1 MKKDLFDFSDFDNKI
16 VENIADNYPDMDKSE
31 QKAICGKVRKR
42 LDMTENSTFADA
54 VSGVEPAKKPILRYV
69 LGTAAAAVFAIAV
82 IPLALKALKNSPDA
96 PENIQESR
104 IITDY
109 NASPT
114 ENEDNSAE
122 AVTTKIGKSDI
133 TARVTTPESP
143 TDELVPPPTTPEK
156 SKDAEDKEKAERTEA
171 PPAPPVTE
179 VKKTTEKLHGTVP
192 QTPPV
197 PTAPPKTTKPV
208 NTTTKPVTA
217 PPAPPTP
224 PAISEDGIFNTLANL
239 SYSPYTCDGIA
250 DYILTAEDGTIY
262 QILVGCKHVW
272 RNGSEEADITPEILE
287 WVKKYGEPYKVKDH
301 NAKAEID
308 WSWGDFTDNAW
319 SVTYS
324 DYSKVITNTGELRE
338 YLEKIYRDDKVEQYL
353 NQYNDSYFK
362 SSVLA
367 LKAVQQSAGARNM
380 LEIKDFAVNNSEIKL
395 TANWK
400 DFDVVECIVSIN
412 LVKLEIP
419 KHMYVNQPI
428 YWNITK
434 ESSVVNNQAT
444 AEIDWRYYD
453 FGGFND
459 YDDGL
464 VDRVWNENTSG
475 NLIITNTTDFCDSL
489 SDVYSENQIKEYTDK
504 YNNDFFDNNV
514 LLIYYKY
521 IPNGRDDKIYMDNIE
536 VSDNEININATYK
549 TTGRALLAPYVCVIH
564 VTVPKDIYNEQE
576 IYWNI
581 SEQFKIQ

>member
-1 MKKDLFDFSDFDNKI
+1 MKKDLFNFSDFEDNI
-16 VENIADNYPDMDKSE
+16 VENISEKYPDMNKSE
-31 QKAICGKVRKR
+31 QKAICEKVRKR
-42 LDMTENSTFADA
+42 LNTAEDFAPADV
-54 VSGVEPAKKPILRYV
+54 VSGVETVKKPIFRYV
-69 LGTAAAAVFAIAV
+69 IGTAAAAVFALAV
-82 IPLALKALKNSPDA
+82 IPVAFKALKNTPDA

-179 VKKTTEKLHGTVP
+179 VKKTTEKPHGTVP

-208 NTTTKPVTA
+208 TA
-217 PPAPPTP
+217 PPAPLIP

-239 SYSPYTCDGIA
+239 SYSPYICNGIA

-308 WSWGDFTDNAW
+308 WSWGDFTDNVW
-319 SVTYS
+319 SVTNSGYS
-324 DYSKVITNTGELRE
+324 EVITNTDELRE
-338 YLEKIYRDDKVEQYL
+338 YLGKVYRDEKVEQYL
-353 NQYNDSYFK
+353 NKYNDSYFK
-362 SSVLA
+362 SNVLA
-367 LKAVQQSAGARNM
+367 LNAVQQRAGARNM
-380 LEIKDFAVNNSEIKL
+380 LEIEDFSVNNSEIEL
-395 TANWK
+395 TAKWK
-400 DFDVVECIVSIN
+400 DAAAVECIMSIC

-419 KHMYVNQPI
+419 KYMYVEQPI
-428 YWNITK
+428 NWNIFGENEEYYNIRIK
-434 ESSVVNNQAT
+434 EIEEYERQNICTMVRERAILNGEMADINRLTFKQAE
-444 AEIDWRYYD
+444 EIIKENGTPNDIYDSAYADRLIEAFNEICECPDIIGGSGITRYEYWLGD
-453 FGGFND
+453 N
-459 YDDGL
+459 
-464 VDRVWNENTSG
+464 SG
-475 NLIITNTTDFCDSL
+475 SEKII
-489 SDVYSENQIKEYTDK
+489 VYSEQPAVWYESK
-504 YNNDFFDNNV
+504 Y
-514 LLIYYKY
+514 
-521 IPNGRDDKIYMDNIE
+521 GRE
-536 VSDNEININATYK
+536 RLV
-549 TTGRALLAPYVCVIH
+549 
-564 VTVPKDIYNEQE
+564 
-576 IYWNI
+576 
-581 SEQFKIQ
+581 

>member
-1 MKKDLFDFSDFDNKI
+1 MKKDLFNFSDFDDNI
-16 VENIADNYPDMDKSE
+16 VENISEKYPDMNKSE
-31 QKAICGKVRKR
+31 QKAICEKVRKR
-42 LDMTENSTFADA
+42 LNTAEDFAPADV
-54 VSGVEPAKKPILRYV
+54 VSGVETVKKPIFRYV
-69 LGTAAAAVFAIAV
+69 FGTAAAAVFALAV
-82 IPLALKALKNSPDA
+82 IPVAFKALKNTPDA
-96 PENIQESR
+96 PENIQESQLVA
-104 IITDY
+104 DY
-109 NASPT
+109 NASST
-114 ENEDNSAE
+114 ENEGSSAE
-122 AVTTKIGKSDI
+122 VGTTKIGKSDI

-143 TDELVPPPTTPEK
+143 TDELVPSPTTPEK

-217 PPAPPTP
+217 PPTP

-239 SYSPYTCDGIA
+239 SYSPYICDGIA

-272 RNGSEEADITPEILE
+272 RNGSEEADITPEIIE

-308 WSWGDFTDNAW
+308 WSFGDFTDNVW

-324 DYSKVITNTGELRE
+324 DYSKVITNTDELRE
-338 YLEKIYRDDKVEQYL
+338 YLGKVYRDEKVEQYL
-353 NQYNDSYFK
+353 NKYNDSYFK
-362 SSVLA
+362 NNVLA
-367 LKAVQQSAGARNM
+367 LKAVQQSAGARSA
-380 LEIKDFAVNNSEIKL
+380 LEIEDFAVNNSKIKFAAKWNMDE
-395 TANWK
+395 TAAA
-400 DFDVVECIVSIN
+400 VMSIN

-419 KHMYVNQPI
+419 KYMYVEQPI
-428 YWNITK
+428 NWNITK

>member
-1 MKKDLFDFSDFDNKI
+1 MKKDLFNFSDFDDNI
-16 VENIADNYPDMDKSE
+16 VENISEKYPDMNKSE
-31 QKAICGKVRKR
+31 QKAICEKVRKR
-42 LDMTENSTFADA
+42 LNTAEDFAPADV
-54 VSGVEPAKKPILRYV
+54 VSGVETVKKPIFRYV
-69 LGTAAAAVFAIAV
+69 FGTAAAAVFALAV
-82 IPLALKALKNSPDA
+82 IPVAFKALKNTPDA

-143 TDELVPPPTTPEK
+143 TDELVPSPTTPEK

-239 SYSPYTCDGIA
+239 SYSPYICDGIA
-250 DYILTAEDGTIY
+250 DYILTAENGTIY

-308 WSWGDFTDNAW
+308 WSFGDFTDNVW
-319 SVTYS
+319 SITYS
-324 DYSKVITNTGELRE
+324 DYSKVITNTDELRE
-338 YLEKIYRDDKVEQYL
+338 YLGKVYRDEKVEQYL
-353 NQYNDSYFK
+353 NKYNDSYFK
-362 SSVLA
+362 SNVLA
-367 LKAVQQSAGARNM
+367 LKAVQQSAGARSA
-380 LEIKDFAVNNSEIKL
+380 LEIEDFAVSNSKIKL
-395 TANWK
+395 AAKWNMDETAAC
-400 DFDVVECIVSIN
+400 VMSIN

-419 KHMYVNQPI
+419 KSMYVEQPI
-428 YWNITK
+428 NWNIADENEDYYNIRMK
-434 ESSVVNNQAT
+434 EIEEYERQNICTMVRERAILNGEMADINRLTFKQAE
-444 AEIDWRYYD
+444 EI
-453 FGGFND
+453 
-459 YDDGL
+459 
-464 VDRVWNENTSG
+464 
-475 NLIITNTTDFCDSL
+475 
-489 SDVYSENQIKEYTDK
+489 IKENGTP
-504 YNNDFFDNNV
+504 NDIYDSAYADR
-514 LLIYYKY
+514 LI
-521 IPNGRDDKIYMDNIE
+521 E
-536 VSDNEININATYK
+536 AFNEICDCPDIIGGSGITRYEYWLGDSSGSEKVIIYLEQPAVWHESKY
-549 TTGRALLAPYVCVIH
+549 GRERLV
-564 VTVPKDIYNEQE
+564 
-576 IYWNI
+576 
-581 SEQFKIQ
+581 

>member
-1 MKKDLFDFSDFDNKI
+1 MKKDLFNFSDFDDNI
-16 VENIADNYPDMDKSE
+16 VENISEKYPDMNKSE
-31 QKAICGKVRKR
+31 QKAICEKVRKR
-42 LDMTENSTFADA
+42 LNTAEDFAPADV
-54 VSGVEPAKKPILRYV
+54 VSGVETVKKPIFRYV
-69 LGTAAAAVFAIAV
+69 FGTAAAAVFALAV
-82 IPLALKALKNSPDA
+82 IPVAFKALKNTPDA

-143 TDELVPPPTTPEK
+143 TDELVPSPTTPEK

-239 SYSPYTCDGIA
+239 SYSPYICDGIA
-250 DYILTAEDGTIY
+250 DYILTAENGTIY

-308 WSWGDFTDNAW
+308 WSFGDFTDNVW
-319 SVTYS
+319 SITYS
-324 DYSKVITNTGELRE
+324 DYSKVITNTDELRE
-338 YLEKIYRDDKVEQYL
+338 YLGKVYRDEKVEQYL
-353 NQYNDSYFK
+353 NKYNDSYFK
-362 SSVLA
+362 SNVLA
-367 LKAVQQSAGARNM
+367 LKAVQQSAGARSA
-380 LEIKDFAVNNSEIKL
+380 LEIEDFAVSNSKIKL
-395 TANWK
+395 AAKWNMDETAAC
-400 DFDVVECIVSIN
+400 VMSIN

-419 KHMYVNQPI
+419 KYMYVEQPI
-428 YWNITK
+428 NWNIADENEDYYNIRMK
-434 ESSVVNNQAT
+434 EIEEYERQNICTMVRERAILNGEMADINRLTFKQAE
-444 AEIDWRYYD
+444 EI
-453 FGGFND
+453 
-459 YDDGL
+459 
-464 VDRVWNENTSG
+464 
-475 NLIITNTTDFCDSL
+475 
-489 SDVYSENQIKEYTDK
+489 IKENGTP
-504 YNNDFFDNNV
+504 NDIYDSAYADR
-514 LLIYYKY
+514 LI
-521 IPNGRDDKIYMDNIE
+521 E
-536 VSDNEININATYK
+536 AFNEICDCPDIIGGSGITRYEYWLGDSSGSEKVIIYLEQPAVWHESKY
-549 TTGRALLAPYVCVIH
+549 GRERLV
-564 VTVPKDIYNEQE
+564 
-576 IYWNI
+576 
-581 SEQFKIQ
+581 

>member
-1 MKKDLFDFSDFDNKI
+1 MKKDLFNFSDFDDNI
-16 VENIADNYPDMDKSE
+16 VENISEKYSDMNKSE
-31 QKAICGKVRKR
+31 QKAICEKVRKR
-42 LDMTENSTFADA
+42 LNTAEDFAPADV
-54 VSGVEPAKKPILRYV
+54 VSGVETVKKPIFRYV
-69 LGTAAAAVFAIAV
+69 FGTAAAAVFALAV
-82 IPLALKALKNSPDA
+82 IPVAFKALKNTPDA
-96 PENIQESR
+96 PENIQESQ
-104 IITDY
+104 IITDH
-109 NASPT
+109 NASST
-114 ENEDNSAE
+114 ENEGSSAE
-122 AVTTKIGKSDI
+122 AGTTKIGKSDI

-143 TDELVPPPTTPEK
+143 TDELVPSPTTPEK
-156 SKDAEDKEKAERTEA
+156 SEDAEDKEKAERTEA

-217 PPAPPTP
+217 PPTP

-239 SYSPYTCDGIA
+239 SYSPYICDGIA

-308 WSWGDFTDNAW
+308 WSFGDFTDNVW
-319 SVTYS
+319 SITYS
-324 DYSKVITNTGELRE
+324 DYSKVVTNTDELRE
-338 YLEKIYRDDKVEQYL
+338 YLGKVYRDEKVEQYL
-353 NQYNDSYFK
+353 NKYNDSYFK
-362 SSVLA
+362 SNVLA
-367 LKAVQQSAGARNM
+367 LKAVQQSAGARSA
-380 LEIKDFAVNNSEIKL
+380 LEIEDFAVSNSKIKL
-395 TANWK
+395 AAKWNMDETAAC
-400 DFDVVECIVSIN
+400 VMSIN

-521 IPNGRDDKIYMDNIE
+521 ITNGRDDKIYMDNIE